1 MRIVLAV
8 YQDNPQFHGA
18 EAGGATP
25 LVAFV
30 DGVSPFSPT
39 FAPAAVWKKG
49 GGGQP
54 ERLQLHLQ
62 LPERKRAR

>member
-49 GGGQP
+49 GGG
-54 ERLQLHLQ
+54 
-62 LPERKRAR
+62 AT